1 MLGEQRGPVPSSVQQ
16 LFSGNYLGLYE
27 KNLVM
32 FEFVQ
37 PTLSLLYHLCTIV
50 VERNSFFF
58 LLLEHVYHYI
68 KKEAERNSDVP
79 NIFQVRCS

>member
-58 LLLEHVYHYI
+58 FFSNMRIIILRRKL
-68 KKEAERNSDVP
+68 KEIAMYLTS
-79 NIFQVRCS
+79 FK